1 MASFVLHTHTL
12 WSEAPRIRHQV
23 ARLIAGAGHDVLF
36 IERAAQPWQRPLLDP
51 VQVEHGIRI
60 ARPRKL
66 LHHQLRVVPPL
77 DWLNG
82 FVVRHDLAAILTR
95 SNLGDGATL
104 VNFTHDAAFL
114 PTMLPGRPM
123 ITIIHDDFEAQARL
137 PWFGH
142 VTRNLR
148 ATCLA
153 SDRVLAVS
161 RPLVDRLSIW
171 CRAELFHPWTTLPY
185 VSPRPGTDGR
195 DTLLFWGHVDT
206 GLDTKRIRSMSA
218 YLTRRHPEMRV
229 LIVGPTQVPSRRAR
243 TTDALRGLA
252 NVEVHDAT
260 PLERLPLE
268 RTLAALIPY
277 RRKGD
282 VDATELPNK
291 TLPLLS
297 RGLPILKTG
306 LPAMVRA
313 PFILAVDD
321 DDALDAAIKAC
332 RSNFDTWQPAI
343 REFLASHRA
352 VDRLGALGVSTLA
365 SASALQPATASTSA
379 LHTRS

>member
-1 MASFVLHTHTL
+1 MGSFVLYTHTL

-36 IERAAQPWQRPLLDP
+36 IERAAHPWQRPLLEP
-51 VQVEHGIRI
+51 VPVEHGIRV
-60 ARPRKL
+60 ARPRYL

-77 DWLNG
+77 DWLNRA
-82 FVVRHDLAAILTR
+82 VVRRDLAAILAR
-95 SNLGDGATL
+95 LHPGGDATL
-104 VNFTHDAAFL
+104 VNFAHDAAFL
-114 PTMLPGRPM
+114 PSLLPGRLM

-171 CRAELFHPWTTLPY
+171 CQAELFHPWTTLPY
-185 VSPRPGTDGR
+185 VPPRPGTDGR

-206 GLDTKRIRSMSA
+206 GLDTKRIRFISA
-218 YLTRRHPEMRV
+218 HLARRHPDLRV

-252 NVEVHDAT
+252 NVEVRDAT
-260 PLERLPLE
+260 PLDRLPLE

-321 DDALDAAIKAC
+321 DDELDAAINAC
-332 RSNFDTWQPAI
+332 RANFATWQPAI
-343 REFLASHRA
+343 RDFVESHRTA
-352 VDRLGALGVSTLA
+352 DRLEALGIPTLA
-365 SASALQPATASTSA
+365 SVIQPATASTSA

>member
-1 MASFVLHTHTL
+1 
-12 WSEAPRIRHQV
+12 
-23 ARLIAGAGHDVLF
+23 
-36 IERAAQPWQRPLLDP
+36 
-51 VQVEHGIRI
+51 
-60 ARPRKL
+60 
-66 LHHQLRVVPPL
+66 
-77 DWLNG
+77 
-82 FVVRHDLAAILTR
+82 
-95 SNLGDGATL
+95 
-104 VNFTHDAAFL
+104 
-114 PTMLPGRPM
+114 
-123 ITIIHDDFEAQARL
+123 
-137 PWFGH
+137 

-171 CRAELFHPWTTLPY
+171 CQAELFHPWTTLPY
-185 VSPRPGTDGR
+185 VPPRPGTDGR

-206 GLDTKRIRSMSA
+206 GLDTKRIRFISA
-218 YLTRRHPEMRV
+218 HLARRHPDLRV

-252 NVEVHDAT
+252 NVEVRDAT
-260 PLERLPLE
+260 PLDRLPLE

-321 DDALDAAIKAC
+321 DDELDAAINAC
-332 RSNFDTWQPAI
+332 RANFATWQPAI
-343 REFLASHRA
+343 RDFVESHRTA
-352 VDRLGALGVSTLA
+352 DRLEALGIPTLA
-365 SASALQPATASTSA
+365 SVIQPATASTSA

>member
-1 MASFVLHTHTL
+1 MASFILYTHTL
-12 WSEAPRIRHQV
+12 WAEAPRIRHQV

-36 IERAAQPWQRPLLDP
+36 LERAAHPWQRQPLDA
-51 VQVEHGIRI
+51 VRVEPGVRV

-77 DWLNG
+77 DWLNRAM
-82 FVVRHDLAAILTR
+82 VSHDLKLILAR
-95 SNLGDGATL
+95 ANSGVNATL
-104 VNFTHDAAFL
+104 MNFAHDAAFL
-114 PTMLPGRPM
+114 PTLLPGSRM

-161 RPLVDRLSIW
+161 RPLVQRLSAW
-171 CRAELFHPWTTLPY
+171 CPVELFHPWTTLSY
-185 VSPRPGTDGR
+185 VAPRNGTAGR
-195 DTLLFWGHVDT
+195 NTLLFWGHVDT
-206 GLDTKRIRSMSA
+206 GLDTERICSISAHLARCHPDMSI
-218 YLTRRHPEMRV
+218 

-243 TTDALRGLA
+243 TVDALRGLA
-252 NVEVHDAT
+252 NVEVRDST
-260 PLERLPLE
+260 PLDQLPLE

-313 PFILAVDD
+313 PFILPVDRD
-321 DDALDAAIKAC
+321 DELESAISAC
-332 RSNFDTWQPAI
+332 RANFDSWQSMI
-343 REFLASHRA
+343 RAFVESHRA
-352 VDRLGALGVSTLA
+352 ADRLRALEIEA
-365 SASALQPATASTSA
+365 I
-379 LHTRS
+379 

>member
-1 MASFVLHTHTL
+1 MASFVLYTHTL

-23 ARLIAGAGHDVLF
+23 ARLIAGAGHEVLF
-36 IERAAQPWQRPLLDP
+36 VERGAHPWQRPMLDS
-51 VQVEHGIRI
+51 VQVERGIRI
-60 ARPRKL
+60 ARARKL

-82 FVVRHDLAAILTR
+82 IVVRSDLMEILGR
-95 SNLGDGATL
+95 ADLGGDVTV
-104 VNFTHDAAFL
+104 VNFAHDAAFL
-114 PTMLPGRPM
+114 PKLLPGVRM

-148 ATCLA
+148 ATCVA

-161 RPLVDRLSIW
+161 RPLVKRLSAW
-171 CRAELFHPWTTLPY
+171 CPAELFHPWTTLPY
-185 VSPRPGTDGR
+185 VPPRPGAHGR

-206 GLDTKRIRSMSA
+206 GLDTDRVRSISA
-218 YLTRRHPEMRV
+218 HLARYHPDMRV
-229 LIVGPTQVPSRRAR
+229 LIVGPTQVRSRRSQ
-243 TTDALRGLA
+243 TTDALRGLV
-252 NVEVHDAT
+252 NVEVRDAT
-260 PLERLPLE
+260 PLDQLPLE

-291 TLPLLS
+291 TLPMLS

-306 LPAMVRA
+306 LPAMVQA
-313 PFILAVDD
+313 PFIVAIED
-321 DDALDAAIKAC
+321 DDALDMAIAMC
-332 RSNFDTWQPAI
+332 RANFDTWQPLI
-343 REFLASHRA
+343 RGFVESYRA
-352 VDRLGALGVSTLA
+352 TDRLRTLGIQTLA
-365 SASALQPATASTSA
+365 EA
-379 LHTRS
+379 